1 MKILN
6 SIHKR
11 YFRFALALQQL
22 ISKPYLNLLPLAV
35 LAGFYQF
42 WIHKSAV
49 YVNAPKLILP
59 LWRGIVE
66 IGGTA
71 LFIVLF
77 ILTVYCIGAMTA
89 KRDEYNLA
97 LAFTGQD
104 LRNGC
109 PVLIRKRTDRKTRVT
124 TRVFYSNIPMER
136 WKERKKYIADSM
148 NLHFVKPDLEYGGKR
163 KDNGKLIVM
172 YSTKGRKPPERG
184 GLYDGE

>member
-6 SIHKR
+6 SIRKC
-11 YFRFALALQQL
+11 YFRFALSLQQL
-22 ISKPYLNLLPLAV
+22 ISRPYLNLLPLSV

-42 WIHKSAV
+42 WIQKSAF
-49 YVNAPKLILP
+49 YANAPKLILP

-66 IGGTA
+66 IGGTV

-77 ILTVYCIGAMTA
+77 ILTVYCIGVVTA

-136 WKERKKYIADSM
+136 WRKCKEAIADSM
-148 NLHFVKPDLEYGGKR
+148 NLHFVKPDLEYGGKNR
-163 KDNGKLIVM
+163 DKGKLIIM
-172 YSTKGRKPPERG
+172 YSKKGRKQIERG
-184 GLYDGE
+184 ILYDEE

>member
-1 MKILN
+1 MRILN
-6 SIHKR
+6 SIQKR

-22 ISKPYLNLLPLAV
+22 ISRPYLNLFPLAV
-35 LAGFYQF
+35 LAGFYWY
-42 WIHKSAV
+42 WIQKSDF
-49 YVNAPKLILP
+49 YVNAPKLIRP

-77 ILTVYCIGAMTA
+77 IFTVYCIGAVTA
-89 KRDEYNLA
+89 KCNEDNLA

-109 PVLIRKRTDRKTRVT
+109 PVLIRKRKDRKTRVT

-148 NLHFVKPDLEYGGKR
+148 NLHFVKPDLEYGGKK

-172 YSTKGRKPPERG
+172 YSTKGRKMPEREV
-184 GLYDGE
+184 LYDEE

>member
-1 MKILN
+1 
-6 SIHKR
+6 
-11 YFRFALALQQL
+11 
-22 ISKPYLNLLPLAV
+22 
-35 LAGFYQF
+35 
-42 WIHKSAV
+42 
-49 YVNAPKLILP
+49 
-59 LWRGIVE
+59 
-66 IGGTA
+66 
-71 LFIVLF
+71 
-77 ILTVYCIGAMTA
+77 MTA

-97 LAFTGQD
+97 LAFTEQD

-148 NLHFVKPDLEYGGKR
+148 NLHFVKPDLEYGGKK